1 MNILITGSAGFIGFH
16 LTKKIMQYC
25 PKDIIIGLDNLN
37 NYYDVN
43 LKKKRLKIVNKNKN
57 YIFHKIDIR
66 NKKKIFFILKKYKPK
81 IIINLAAQAGVRYSI
96 LNPQAY
102 IDSNVSGF
110 LNILENAA
118 RLKIDKIIYA
128 SSSSV
133 YGKNKK
139 LPFSEIDKTDSPISM
154 YAVTKKTN
162 ELMAS
167 CYSEL
172 YKMKLIGL
180 RFFTAYGT
188 FGRPDMSL
196 FKFVDLISKNK
207 KIDVYNYGNMRRDFT
222 YVDDLVYAI
231 LKIVNKLKTD
241 NRKKSYNEILNI
253 GNNSPSTL
261 KQYINFI
268 EKFLKKKAKKNKIKL
283 QKGDVKSTYADNNK
297 LYKFIGYRPNT
308 KIEKGIKNFVNWYE
322 DYFFKK

>member
-1 MNILITGSAGFIGFH
+1 
-16 LTKKIMQYC
+16 
-25 PKDIIIGLDNLN
+25 
-37 NYYDVN
+37 
-43 LKKKRLKIVNKNKN
+43 
-57 YIFHKIDIR
+57 
-66 NKKKIFFILKKYKPK
+66 
-81 IIINLAAQAGVRYSI
+81 
-96 LNPQAY
+96 
-102 IDSNVSGF
+102 
-110 LNILENAA
+110 
-118 RLKIDKIIYA
+118 
-128 SSSSV
+128 
-133 YGKNKK
+133 
-139 LPFSEIDKTDSPISM
+139 M

>member
-1 MNILITGSAGFIGFH
+1 MNILITGAAGFVGFH
-16 LTKKIMQYC
+16 LTKIIMQNSSS
-25 PKDIIIGLDNLN
+25 DTIIGLDNLN
-37 NYYDVN
+37 NYYDVS
-43 LKKKRLKIVNKNKN
+43 LKKKRLAILNQNKNFKF
-57 YIFHKIDIR
+57 YKIDIR

-102 IDSNVSGF
+102 IDSNISGF

-118 RLKIDKIIYA
+118 KLNIDKIIYA

-133 YGKNKK
+133 YGKNSK
-139 LPFSEIDKTDSPISM
+139 LPFSEIDKTDNPISM

-167 CYSEL
+167 CYSDL

-180 RFFTAYGT
+180 RFFTAYGI
-188 FGRPDMSL
+188 FGRPDMAL

-207 KIDVYNYGNMRRDFT
+207 KIDIYNYGNMRRDFT
-222 YVDDLVYAI
+222 YVDDLVYSI
-231 LKIVNKLKTD
+231 FKIVEKLKIDHRN
-241 NRKKSYNEILNI
+241 KSYNEIFNI

-261 KQYINFI
+261 KQYIRFI
-268 EKFLKKKAKKNKIKL
+268 EKFLNKKAKKNKIKI

-297 LYKFIGYRPNT
+297 LFKFIGYRPNT
-308 KIEKGIKNFVNWYE
+308 KIEKGIKIFVNWYK
-322 DYFFKK
+322 DYFSKK